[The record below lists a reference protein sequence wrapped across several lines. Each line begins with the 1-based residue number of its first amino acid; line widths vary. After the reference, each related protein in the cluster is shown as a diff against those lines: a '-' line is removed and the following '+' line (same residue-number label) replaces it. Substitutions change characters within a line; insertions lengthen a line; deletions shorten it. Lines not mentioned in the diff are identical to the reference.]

1 MPRTLRSTMYDVVEG
16 GEAHGRAYT
25 TVELLFLALIAVS
38 VAATIFETL
47 ESLAALLRGLFA
59 TIEWTTATIMTVE
72 YGLRLWMAP
81 EREPTGAAEPW
92 RARVRYV
99 TSPSG
104 VIDLLAIVPFYANF
118 LWPIDPDWLRI
129 LRLLRLL
136 KVGRYTPA
144 LALFAAVIRNESR
157 PLLATLTLVVILL
170 VLESGVMFVL
180 ERDAQPG
187 VFASI
192 PHTMWWGIVTLTT
205 VGYGD
210 AYPITAPGKMF
221 AGVVLVLGIAIFAV
235 PAGILA
241 TGFANE
247 IRKRDFVVTWQTVAR
262 VPLFAGLDAGRI
274 AEIARLL
281 SRQVVPPKYAVVRHG
296 EPADAMFFVM
306 SGQVEVEV
314 RPHPVRLG
322 PGQFFGEIGLLH
334 DTVRMATV
342 TTVTECQLLSL
353 AVADSRRLLEANP
366 SLKAAITQVAEQRT
380 AAAQASQDG
389 PSAPG
394 KSAGRS

>member
-1 MPRTLRSTMYDVVEG
+1 MLYDVVEE
-16 GEAHGRAYT
+16 GEAHRRAHT
-25 TVELLFLALIAVS
+25 TVKLVFLIVIAVS

-47 ESLAALLRGLFA
+47 DSLAGPLQGLFA
-59 TIEWTTATIMTVE
+59 TIEWMTVAIMTVE
-72 YGLRLWMAP
+72 YGLRLWIAP
-81 EREPTGAAEPW
+81 EREPTGGAEPW
-92 RARVRYV
+92 RVRVRYAM
-99 TSPSG
+99 SPSG
-104 VIDLLAIVPFYANF
+104 VIDLLAIVPFYASL

-157 PLLATLTLVVILL
+157 PLLATLTLLVILL
-170 VLESGVMFVL
+170 VLESGIMFVL
-180 ERDAQPG
+180 ERDAQPA

-192 PHTMWWGIVTLTT
+192 PHTMWWGIVTLAT

-210 AYPITAPGKMF
+210 AYPITPLGKVF
-221 AGVVLVLGIAIFAV
+221 AGVVLVLGIAVFAV

-247 IRKRDFVVTWQTVAR
+247 IRKRDFVVTWRTVAA
-262 VPLFAGLDAGRI
+262 VPLFASLDAGRV

-281 SRQVVPPKYAVVRHG
+281 TRQVVPPKYAVVRRG

-306 SGQVEVEV
+306 SGQVEVDV
-314 RPHPVRLG
+314 RPRPVRLG
-322 PGQFFGEIGLLH
+322 AGQFFGEIGLLH
-334 DTVRMATV
+334 DTVRTATV

-353 AVADSRRLLEANP
+353 AVVDFRRLLEVNP
-366 SLKAAITQVAEQRT
+366 SLKAAIAQIAEQRT
-380 AAAQASQDG
+380 AEARANEGG
-389 PSAPG
+389 PSASGTLDGTP
-394 KSAGRS
+394 

>member
-1 MPRTLRSTMYDVVEG
+1 MPRTLRSTLYDVVEE
-16 GEAHGRAYT
+16 GEAHRRAHT
-25 TVELLFLALIAVS
+25 TVKLIFLTVIAVS

-47 ESLAALLRGLFA
+47 DSLARPLRDLFA
-59 TIEWTTATIMTVE
+59 TIEWMSVAIMTVE
-72 YGLRLWMAP
+72 YGLRLWIAP
-81 EREPTGAAEPW
+81 EREPTGAVEPW
-92 RARVRYV
+92 RVRVRYII
-99 TSPSG
+99 SPSG
-104 VIDLLAIVPFYANF
+104 VIDLLAIVPFYASL
-118 LWPIDPDWLRI
+118 LWLIDPNWLRI

-157 PLLATLTLVVILL
+157 PLLATLTLLVILL
-170 VLESGVMFVL
+170 VLESGIMFVL
-180 ERDAQPG
+180 ERDAQPA

-192 PHTMWWGIVTLTT
+192 PHTMWWGIVTLAT

-210 AYPITAPGKMF
+210 AYPITPLGKVF
-221 AGVVLVLGIAIFAV
+221 AGVVLVLGIAVFAV

-247 IRKRDFVVTWQTVAR
+247 IRKRDFVVTWRTVAA
-262 VPLFAGLDAGRI
+262 VPLFASLDAGRV

-281 SRQVVPPKYAVVRHG
+281 TRQVVPPKYAVVRRG

-306 SGQVEVEV
+306 SGQVEVDV
-314 RPHPVRLG
+314 RPRPVRLG

-334 DTVRMATV
+334 DTVRTATV

-353 AVADSRRLLEANP
+353 AVVDFRRLLEAHP
-366 SLKAAITQVAEQRT
+366 SLKAAIAQVAEQRR
-380 AAAQASQDG
+380 AAAQPHQSG
-389 PSAPG
+389 PSAPC
-394 KSAGRS
+394 

>member
-1 MPRTLRSTMYDVVEG
+1 MPRTLRSALYDVFEE
-16 GEAHGRAYT
+16 GEAHRRAHA
-25 TVELLFLALIAVS
+25 TVKLIFLAVIAVS
-38 VAATIFETL
+38 VGATIFETL
-47 ESLAALLRGLFA
+47 DSLARLLGGLFA
-59 TIEWTTATIMTVE
+59 AIEWMTVTIMTVE

-81 EREPTGAAEPW
+81 ESEPTGAVEPW
-92 RARVRYV
+92 RVRVRYV
-99 TSPSG
+99 ISPSG
-104 VIDLLAIVPFYANF
+104 VIDLLAIVPFYANL
-118 LWPIDPDWLRI
+118 LWPIDPDWLRV

-157 PLLATLTLVVILL
+157 PLLATLTLLVILL
-170 VLESGVMFVL
+170 VLESGIMFVL
-180 ERDAQPG
+180 ERDAQPR

-192 PHTMWWGIVTLTT
+192 PHTMWWGIVTLAT

-210 AYPITAPGKMF
+210 AYPITAPGKVF
-221 AGVVLVLGIAIFAV
+221 AGVALILGIAVFAV

-241 TGFANE
+241 TGFATE
-247 IRKRDFVVTWQTVAR
+247 IRKRDFVVTWHTVAR

-281 SRQVVPPKYAVVRHG
+281 SRQVVPPKYAVVRRG

-306 SGQVEVEV
+306 SGQVEVDV
-314 RPHPVRLG
+314 QPHPVRLG

-353 AVADSRRLLEANP
+353 AVADFRRLLEANP
-366 SLKAAITQVAEQRT
+366 NLKAAIAQVAERRMG
-380 AAAQASQDG
+380 AVQASG
-389 PSAPG
+389 PSTPG
-394 KSAGRS
+394 KSGGGS